1 MTSKSWKRTQVLGT
15 RAHLLE
21 TAAEL
26 FGSQGYA
33 KTPLEQVVREAG
45 LSRGAVYHHFKDK
58 RDLFDAVVDQ
68 VLLAVVD
75 RVERET
81 LRRAVDRGRERE
93 SDAIE
98 LFVEALG
105 EGRCQRIVSLDGPAV
120 LGRERWS
127 ALMEDR
133 LMAPIR
139 RVVEK
144 GAERGNLSPKLVPAL
159 ARLLLGTVQ
168 EAALLVG
175 AEAGSDI
182 QPDEVDAGLEWL
194 LGRILGTESP

>member
-1 MTSKSWKRTQVLGT
+1 MSIQSWKRSQVLGT

-21 TAAEL
+21 TAGSL

-45 LSRGAVYHHFKDK
+45 LTRGAVYHHFKDK
-58 RDLFDAVVDQ
+58 RDLFDSVVDQ
-68 VLLAVVD
+68 ALLAVVNQ
-75 RVERET
+75 VERET
-81 LRRAVDRGRERE
+81 LRRAVDRGLERQ

-105 EGRCQRIVSLDGPAV
+105 DGRCHRIVSLDSPAV

-127 ALMEDR
+127 ELMEAR

-144 GAERGNLSPKLVPAL
+144 GAERGNLAPKLVPAL
-159 ARLLLGTVQ
+159 SRLLLGAVQ

-175 AEAGSDI
+175 TPVGGDL

-194 LGRILGTESP
+194 LERILGTEAG

>member
-1 MTSKSWKRTQVLGT
+1 MAIQSWKRSQVLGT

-21 TAAEL
+21 AAGGL

-45 LSRGAVYHHFKDK
+45 LSRGAIYHHFEDK
-58 RDLFDAVVDQ
+58 RDLFDSVVDQ
-68 VLLAVVD
+68 VLLAVVNQ
-75 RVERET
+75 VERET
-81 LRRAVDRGRERE
+81 LRRAVDRGEERQ

-105 EGRCQRIVSLDGPAV
+105 DGRYHRIVCLDSPAV

-127 ALMEDR
+127 ELMEAR

-144 GAERGNLSPKLVPAL
+144 GAERGNLAEKLVPAL
-159 ARLLLGTVQ
+159 SRLLLGAVQ

-175 AEAGSDI
+175 TPVGADI

-194 LGRILGTESP
+194 LERILGTEPG